1 MVISLKT
8 YICLESTIETLKKRV
23 NYVQIYKKDTK
34 TTVLARFSSVSIVD
48 FEQVNL
54 CWDKRYF
61 EYY

>member
-8 YICLESTIETLKKRV
+8 YICLKATIETLKKRV

-34 TTVLARFSSVSIVD
+34 TTVLTRFSSVSIVD